1 MIELNGVYKLKKIQ
15 GFENNDNGDYKVLA
29 ILEKNIVVCENEYG
43 EHYYFMKDFL
53 IDPEFILFAQRTKI
67 ASFCRVHQVIA
78 YVFPNPGSP

>member
-29 ILEKNIVVCENEYG
+29 ILEKDIVVCENEYG

-53 IDPEFILFAQRTKI
+53 IDPEYPEKIYSDIKILEL
-67 ASFCRVHQVIA
+67 S
-78 YVFPNPGSP
+78 